1 MAEDEELAL
10 DRARQLA
17 DQEQVKSEIRDRVNS
32 QISSEAGKLD
42 TSDLQD
48 AAAVGRDLKRRAI
61 REAAATES
69 ELDRA
74 RVVARIS
81 QIIDYVF
88 YVIYGIIGLEIL
100 LDLLG
105 ARESNAFKRFFDALA
120 GPLVSPFNGLM
131 HDPSMDHYSLRLSYI
146 IGLVVY
152 VLLNL
157 AINGL
162 LRLIAHRRTA
172 V

>member
-1 MAEDEELAL
+1 MAEDEKLAV
-10 DRARQLA
+10 DQARQIS
-17 DQEQVKSEIRDRVNS
+17 DQEQVKSDIRERVNS
-32 QISSEAGKLD
+32 QISQEAGKFD
-42 TSDLQD
+42 TGDLQD
-48 AAAVGRDLKRRAI
+48 ASAVGRDLKRRAI
-61 REAAATES
+61 REAATTES

-74 RVVARIS
+74 RVVARFS
-81 QIIDYVF
+81 QVIDYIF
-88 YVIYGIIGLEIL
+88 YVIYGIMGLEIL

-105 ARESNAFKRFFDALA
+105 ARESSGFKRFLDALA
-120 GPLVSPFNGLM
+120 APLVRPFNGLM

-152 VLLNL
+152 ILLNL

-162 LRLIAHRRTA
+162 LRLIAHRRTT

>member
-1 MAEDEELAL
+1 MGEDEKLAV
-10 DRARQLA
+10 DQSRQIA
-17 DQEQVKSEIRDRVNS
+17 DQQQVKSNIRDQVNS
-32 QISSEAGKLD
+32 QISREAGNFDK
-42 TSDLQD
+42 SDLQD
-48 AAAVGRDLKRRAI
+48 ASAVARDLKRRAI
-61 REAAATES
+61 QEAATTEN

-74 RVVARIS
+74 RVMARIS
-81 QIIDYVF
+81 QVIDYIF

-105 ARESNAFKRFFDALA
+105 AHESNAFKQFINALA
-120 GPLVSPFNGLM
+120 APLVRPFNGLM
-131 HDPSMDHYSLRLSYI
+131 HDPSMDHFSLRLSCI

-152 VLLNL
+152 ILLNL

-172 V
+172 I

>member
-1 MAEDEELAL
+1 MAEDEKLAL
-10 DRARQLA
+10 DQARQIT
-17 DQEQVKSEIRDRVNS
+17 DQEQVKSSIRDQVNS
-32 QISSEAGKLD
+32 QISREAGKFD
-42 TSDLQD
+42 TADLQD
-48 AAAVGRDLKRRAI
+48 ASAVGRDLKRRAI
-61 REAAATES
+61 REAATNET

-74 RVVARIS
+74 RIVARLS

-105 ARESNAFKRFFDALA
+105 ARESSPFKRFLDALSA
-120 GPLVSPFNGLM
+120 PLVRPFNGLL

-152 VLLNL
+152 ILLNL

-162 LRLIAHRRTA
+162 LRLLAHRRTA

>member
-1 MAEDEELAL
+1 MGEDGKLAL
-10 DRARQLA
+10 DQARQIA
-17 DQEQVKSEIRDRVNS
+17 NQEHVKTEIRDQVNS
-32 QISSEAGKLD
+32 QISREAGRFD
-42 TSDLQD
+42 TSDIED
-48 AAAVGRDLKRRAI
+48 ASAVGRDLKRRAI

-74 RVVARIS
+74 RAVARVS
-81 QIIDYVF
+81 QIIDYMF

-105 ARESNAFKRFFDALA
+105 ARESNAFKQFFDALA
-120 GPLVSPFNGLM
+120 GPLVRPFNGLM

-152 VLLNL
+152 ILLNL

>member
-1 MAEDEELAL
+1 MGDDEKLAL
-10 DRARQLA
+10 DQARQIA
-17 DQEQVKSEIRDRVNS
+17 NQEQVKSDIRDQVNS
-32 QISSEAGKLD
+32 QISREAGNFD
-42 TSDLQD
+42 RSDLED
-48 AAAVGRDLKRRAI
+48 ASAVGRDLKRRAI

-74 RVVARIS
+74 RVVARAS
-81 QIIDYVF
+81 QIIDYIF

-105 ARESNAFKRFFDALA
+105 ARESNAFKQFFDALA
-120 GPLVSPFNGLM
+120 APLVRPFNGLM

-152 VLLNL
+152 ILLNL

-162 LRLIAHRRTA
+162 LRLLAHRRTA